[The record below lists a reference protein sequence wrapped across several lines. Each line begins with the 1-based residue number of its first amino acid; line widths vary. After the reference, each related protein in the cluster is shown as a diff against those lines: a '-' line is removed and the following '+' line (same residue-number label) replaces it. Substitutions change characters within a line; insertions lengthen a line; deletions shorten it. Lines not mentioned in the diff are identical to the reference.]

1 MKDKVLLKLS
11 KKAYEDS
18 VYACWIGKNIGGT
31 IGTPYEG
38 KREEHDISGFA
49 TEAGAPLP
57 NDDLDLQLVWLY
69 NLEKIGSRA
78 LNCITLGESWLNLI
92 TPNWN
97 EYGLGK
103 INMKRGLLP
112 PISGDYNNDW
122 KDSNGAWIR
131 TEIWACL
138 APACPDIAA
147 KYSLEDARVDHGAG
161 EGTMAAIFV
170 ATMQSA
176 AFAVKDIRK
185 CIEIGLSA
193 IPEDSRVAD
202 SIRCVIDCYEN
213 GVAPRDTR
221 NIILKRNSDI
231 GDGWFE
237 APSNV
242 AYTVLGL
249 LYGEGDFKKSIIY
262 AVNCGDDTDCTA
274 ATVGATL
281 GILGGTRAIPM
292 DWKAHIGDDI
302 ITVSIKNDGP
312 GRRLPKTCTQLT
324 ERVVAQT
331 PHLLFDNDAYV
342 EIVDD
347 DFALPENTETIVRE
361 NCNFIN
367 VSSKIKPF
375 TVSFDTTFMKAELT
389 LDEAP
394 DILPGQEKRV
404 KVTVTNNN
412 NRYDNCP
419 YNLTFRWWLAEG
431 FILVSGKK
439 TAVLRQ
445 VNAHSDGCV
454 AAEFVLKAGEE
465 VAASNKCVL
474 EICGEERV
482 TPLYIPVTFLG

>member
-1 MKDKVLLKLS
+1 MKDNILLKLS
-11 KKAYEDS
+11 RKAYEDS

-38 KREEHDISGFA
+38 KREELDISGFA

-92 TPNWN
+92 TPHWN

-103 INMKRGLLP
+103 INMKRGLIP
-112 PISGDYNNDW
+112 PISGDYNNNW

-176 AFAVKDIRK
+176 AFAVKDVRK

-193 IPEDSRVAD
+193 IPEDCRVSD
-202 SIRCVIDCYEN
+202 SIRCVIDCYDK

-221 NIILKRNSDI
+221 NIILKRNADI

-249 LYGEGDFKKSIIY
+249 LYGEGDFKKSIIH

-281 GILGGTRAIPM
+281 GILGGTRAIPT

-331 PHLLFDNDAYV
+331 SHLLFDNDSYV
-342 EIVDD
+342 EIVDG
-347 DFALPENTETIVRE
+347 DFELPENAERIVRD
-361 NCNFIN
+361 NCNFIE
-367 VSSKIKPF
+367 VSREIKPF
-375 TVSFDTTFMKAELT
+375 AVSFDTTFMKAELT

-394 DILPGQEKRV
+394 DVLPEQEKRV
-404 KVTVTNNN
+404 KVTVMNNN
-412 NRYDNCP
+412 KRYDNCP
-419 YNLTFRWWLAEG
+419 YNITFRWWLADG
-431 FILVSGKK
+431 FTLVSGKK

-445 VNAHSDGCV
+445 VNSHSDGCV
-454 AAEFVLKAGEE
+454 SAEFVLKAGEE
-465 VAASNKCVL
+465 VAAVNKCVL

>member
-1 MKDKVLLKLS
+1 MKDNILIKLS
-11 KKAYEDS
+11 SKNYRDS

-38 KREEHDISGFA
+38 KREELDVKGFSS
-49 TEAGAPLP
+49 EPGAPLP

-69 NLEKIGSRA
+69 NVEKIGSRA
-78 LNCITLGESWLNLI
+78 VNCITLGESWLNLV
-92 TPNWN
+92 TPHWN

-112 PISGDYNNDW
+112 PMSGDYNNDW

-131 TEIWACL
+131 TEVWACL

-147 KYSLEDARVDHGAG
+147 KYALEDARIDHGAG

-170 ATMQSA
+170 AAMQSA

-185 CIEIGLSA
+185 CIEIGLSS
-193 IPEDSRVAD
+193 IPEECRIAD
-202 SIRCVIDCYEN
+202 SVRCVMDCYDKGISYRE
-213 GVAPRDTR
+213 TR
-221 NIILKRNSDI
+221 NIILERNADI

-249 LYGEGDFKKSIIY
+249 LYGEGDFKKSMLY

-281 GILGGTRAIPM
+281 GIIGGTRAFPE
-292 DWKAHIGDDI
+292 DWKAYIGDDI
-302 ITVSIKNDGP
+302 ITKCIKGDGP
-312 GRRLPKTCTQLT
+312 IRQMPKTCTQLM
-324 ERVVAQT
+324 EKVAVQA
-331 PHLLFDNDAYV
+331 PYFLFDNDAYV
-342 EIVDD
+342 EIVDLD
-347 DFALPENTETIVRE
+347 AELPENAEAIVRE
-361 NCNFIN
+361 NCRFIET
-367 VSSKIKPF
+367 SRKIKPF
-375 TVSFDTTFMKAELT
+375 SVSFDTTFMKAELV

-394 DILPGQEKRV
+394 DVLPEQEK
-404 KVTVTNNN
+404 KVTVTITNNN
-412 NRYDNCP
+412 KRYDNCP
-419 YNLTFRWWLAEG
+419 YNLTFRWWLADG
-431 FILVSGKK
+431 FTLVSGKK

-445 VNAHSDGCV
+445 VNAHSNGTV
-454 AAEFVLKAGEE
+454 TAEFVLKAGENISA
-465 VAASNKCVL
+465 VNKCVL

-482 TPLYIPVTFLG
+482 TPLYIPVVFLG